1 MNRFT
6 TTVWDVIAD
15 DDTLLAELGAIM
27 RKEYPPFLSPDQTVK
42 ANTYQLE
49 QHMLAEI
56 TKWYEWLPDTPINAI
71 GGEVVMDVLPDVE
84 WYLIAALVLAEMEEQ
99 TAAVLSHEDTSIGSL
114 HTV

>member
-27 RKEYPPFLSPDQTVK
+27 RKQYPLFLSPEQTVK

-49 QHMLAEI
+49 QQMVAEV
-56 TKWYEWLPDTPINAI
+56 TKWYEWLPATPINAL
-71 GGEVVMDVLPDVE
+71 GGELVMDVLQDVE
-84 WYLIAALVLAEMEEQ
+84 WYLIAALVLANAEQ
-99 TAAVLSHEDTSIGSL
+99 EAAVLSQEDASTR
-114 HTV
+114 HPRRV